1 MLSARRIR
9 WLQVCCVFFFFCL
22 LIYELCSGLSHA
34 QVPPQSPL
42 EGKSA
47 LVLHAFES
55 NLPVFELADRG
66 LKASLDTDGVGI
78 RNQKYEDE
86 ARRSLRKWEGQ
97 LEFRYLSDIPLQ
109 KILDTVS
116 TAAPGIII
124 RLMGFPADG
133 VLRGSKNFL

>member
-1 MLSARRIR
+1 M
-9 WLQVCCVFFFFCL
+9 
-22 LIYELCSGLSHA
+22 
-34 QVPPQSPL
+34 
-42 EGKSA
+42 
-47 LVLHAFES
+47 
-55 NLPVFELADRG
+55 ADRG
-66 LKASLDTDGVGI
+66 LKASLDKDGVGI

-116 TAAPGIII
+116 TAAPGIIV
-124 RLMGFPADG
+124 RLMGFPADEAFDPADG